1 MILHLNVKYQET
13 ELEFMADQ
21 KNTLNSDEDMRLVLS
36 HTKIVRDFLQN
47 EVPELFKD
55 DEKV

>member
-1 MILHLNVKYQET
+1 MILHLNEKYQET

-21 KNTLNSDEDMRLVLS
+21 KNTPNYDEDMRLVLS
-36 HTKIVRDFLQN
+36 HTKIVRDFPQN